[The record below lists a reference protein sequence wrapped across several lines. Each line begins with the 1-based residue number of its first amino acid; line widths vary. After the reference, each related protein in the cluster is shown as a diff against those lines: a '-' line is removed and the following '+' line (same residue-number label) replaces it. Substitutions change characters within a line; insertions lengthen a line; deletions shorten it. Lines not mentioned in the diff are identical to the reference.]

1 MTGKTECNVLVVDDQ
16 RMWRSFQLWVGSL
29 HLARAIEAATTRP
42 HIGVMLPTSGL
53 FPLAMLATWRLG
65 RTLVPVNYLLSPQE
79 QAYILEDAGI
89 DTVITVG
96 PMDTVEEAARLMAT
110 QKISALPV
118 TEGGRLVGIVT
129 ETDLLALFVRAMGV
143 LEPSSRLDVILP
155 APEVPLGDVVQAVEG
170 AGVRIVS
177 LMTMRGPG
185 GEREVVLRVATINPE
200 PAVAALQA
208 RGYRVRDADRGAA
221 SRA

>member
-1 MTGKTECNVLVVDDQ
+1 M
-16 RMWRSFQLWVGSL
+16 R
-29 HLARAIEAATTRP
+29 TRKAVQ
-42 HIGVMLPTSGL
+42 I
-53 FPLAMLATWRLG
+53 
-65 RTLVPVNYLLSPQE
+65 
-79 QAYILEDAGI
+79 
-89 DTVITVG
+89 
-96 PMDTVEEAARLMAT
+96 
-110 QKISALPV
+110 
-118 TEGGRLVGIVT
+118 
-129 ETDLLALFVRAMGV
+129 VRAQ
-143 LEPSSRLDVILP
+143 E
-155 APEVPLGDVVQAVEG
+155 ATEG